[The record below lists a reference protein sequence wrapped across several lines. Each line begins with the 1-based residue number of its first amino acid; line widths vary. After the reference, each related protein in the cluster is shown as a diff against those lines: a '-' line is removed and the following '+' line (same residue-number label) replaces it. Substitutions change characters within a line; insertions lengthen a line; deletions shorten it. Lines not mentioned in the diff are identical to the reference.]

1 VRLLILLG
9 RLYFMIEE
17 KGKEMSDRQEDC
29 PSCGSS
35 ITPEDLEQY
44 GMCPLC
50 YSEEIF
56 HLENLET

>member
-1 VRLLILLG
+1 
-9 RLYFMIEE
+9 
-17 KGKEMSDRQEDC
+17 MSKVQEDC
-29 PSCGSS
+29 PSCGSN

-50 YSEEIF
+50 YAEETF